1 LLPLDVGSTLIRQ
14 TARMLIPFTR
24 GITDI
29 NMSKKSSKTKSKIY
43 SIFLNQFNTFNN
55 VKERVRLSPNAQQ
68 R

>member
-29 NMSKKSSKTKSKIY
+29 NMSKKNSKTKSKIY
-43 SIFLNQFNTFNN
+43 SINLNQLDTFNN
-55 VKERVRLSPNAQQ
+55 ALERVRFSRNALQ